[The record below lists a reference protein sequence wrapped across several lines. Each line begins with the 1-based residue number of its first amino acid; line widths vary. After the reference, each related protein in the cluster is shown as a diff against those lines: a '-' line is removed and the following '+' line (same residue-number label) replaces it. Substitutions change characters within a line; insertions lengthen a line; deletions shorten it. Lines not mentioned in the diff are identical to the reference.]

1 MQFLTELL
9 VLAIQMWPSKS
20 SFSKCSAIFL
30 LKKVLECK
38 ERSRIWLERGGVIP
52 MPEKIQ
58 NAVPASVLLR
68 KNFRNDILACSV
80 TKISLAVARRNKSD
94 MQL

>member
-1 MQFLTELL
+1 MIPLL
-9 VLAIQMWPSKS
+9 KTSTIL
-20 SFSKCSAIFL
+20 L

-80 TKISLAVARRNKSD
+80 TKISLLKTVFICTPFYI
-94 MQL
+94 LFHYPII